1 MIRPNEKLVNCSSN
15 IKDDLEKIRKELIE
29 SFFQSALTHTDIVIK
44 RKVVRFKLFILFLLS

>member
-1 MIRPNEKLVNCSSN
+1 MIRPNEKLVKCSSN

-29 SFFQSALTHTDIVIK
+29 SFFQSALTHSDIVIK